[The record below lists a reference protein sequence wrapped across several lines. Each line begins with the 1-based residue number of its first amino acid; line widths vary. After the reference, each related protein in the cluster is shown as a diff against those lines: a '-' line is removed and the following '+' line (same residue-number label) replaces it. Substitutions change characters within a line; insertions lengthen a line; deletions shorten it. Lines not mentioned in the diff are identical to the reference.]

1 MCGPSR
7 ASMFTGVY
15 PHISSHL
22 WQYNWKNN
30 EVLKNTK
37 TIMEKFK
44 ENDYNVIGSGKLLH
58 QNEKSILKNR
68 DVIESLNSYVEEFL
82 DL

>member
-1 MCGPSR
+1 MTMCGPSR

-15 PHISSHL
+15 PHISSHF

-37 TIMEKFK
+37 TIMESLKK
-44 ENDYNVIGSGKLLH
+44 MTITSLEGKVIASKR
-58 QNEKSILKNR
+58 KK
-68 DVIESLNSYVEEFL
+68 YL
-82 DL
+82 D

>member
-1 MCGPSR
+1 MQLKELNIVDLKESE
-7 ASMFTGVY
+7 S
-15 PHISSHL
+15 ISEL
-22 WQYNWKNN
+22 KKCDIFN

-58 QNEKSILKNR
+58 QNEKSILNNR
-68 DVIESLNSYVEEFL
+68 DVIESLNSYAEEFL